1 MSHRIRNLEPKD
13 LPALW
18 RMADAQNRR
27 DGTKYP
33 VPRIFEMGE
42 SKPGF
47 GHLVENVPLALVTE
61 RNGRMRQAHIAL
73 RTIEIMGFGGGH
85 DDMEFS
91 AAHIPMMMDLLK
103 RRGYDE
109 AHTFIPNVRVSEEH
123 CKLLQDFGMT
133 RLDHRLA
140 HFFRET

>member
-1 MSHRIRNLEPKD
+1 MSDRVRMMEPND
-13 LPALW
+13 LLPLW

-33 VPRIFEMGE
+33 VPRIFEMDE
-42 SKPGF
+42 TQPRF
-47 GHLVENVPLALVTE
+47 GHLVQNVALALVTE
-61 RNGRMRQAHIAL
+61 RDGRVRQVHLAM
-73 RTIEIMGFGGGH
+73 RTIEIMGFGGGRE
-85 DDMEFS
+85 DMEFS
-91 AAHIPMMMDLLK
+91 AAHIPMMMDSLK
-103 RRGYDE
+103 RRGYDD

-140 HFFRET
+140 HFFRQT